1 MEVSGP
7 KILIIRVPTKELYEE
22 VVKKAIK
29 EGCSWRDGNGNN
41 KDKKINQR
49 YWDYWN
55 YVGKNTVI
63 YIRKK
68 VLTYGSFERK
78 RDNNSYIILTAQE
91 YLQRK

>member
-29 EGCSWRDGNGNN
+29 EGCSWRDGNGN